1 MLSVCLFVWLQISLF
16 VFLFFLTAFL
26 PVIVFLRLCFLY
38 LTLFIYC
45 LDSLFFIYVSVSL
58 RVSLSLVLYRSL
70 LVSLLTIYMLPFI
83 CPCHSFCLLVYRP
96 LICLISIVSIYCDIL
111 HRLIQLISLCFGS
124 KSANYK
130 TTSV

>member
-16 VFLFFLTAFL
+16 VFLFFLTVFL
-26 PVIVFLRLCFLY
+26 SVIVFLRLCFLY

-58 RVSLSLVLYRSL
+58 CVSLSLVLYRSL
-70 LVSLLTIYMLPFI
+70 LVSLPTIYMLPFI
-83 CPCHSFCLLVYRP
+83 CPCHSFCLLVYRL

-111 HRLIQLISLCFGS
+111 HRLIQLISLCFGN